1 MKLEEFFNWLNMKKT
16 NIKQIFI
23 AIEVAL
29 VEIIVAIAC
38 YMIFE

>member
-1 MKLEEFFNWLNMKKT
+1 MKNT

-29 VEIIVAIAC
+29 AEIIVAIAC
-38 YMIFE
+38 YMTFG